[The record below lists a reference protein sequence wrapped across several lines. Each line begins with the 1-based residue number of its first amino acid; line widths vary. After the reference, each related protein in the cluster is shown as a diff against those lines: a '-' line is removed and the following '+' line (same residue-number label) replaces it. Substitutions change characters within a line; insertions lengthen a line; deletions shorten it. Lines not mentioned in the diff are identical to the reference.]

1 MLVVVAVLIALAA
14 GAALTLLV
22 LRVQSGSSLS
32 AARRERGLMLDEARR
47 DAEATRREAGI
58 EAREQAIK
66 LRAELET
73 ELRERRDAVVKIEE
87 RVLATGRRHRPEADG
102 ADAPGPGRR
111 RP

>member
-1 MLVVVAVLIALAA
+1 MLVVAVVIALAA

-22 LRVQSGSSLS
+22 LRLQSGSNLES
-32 AARRERGLMLDEARR
+32 ARRDRGLLLEEARR

-73 ELRERRDAVVKIEE
+73 ELRERRDAIVKIEE
-87 RVLATGRRHRPEADG
+87 RVLGQEDDISRKVTELTRRDQG
-102 ADAPGPGRR
+102 VS
-111 RP
+111 